1 MNITK
6 NIAMNITSNITSNIT
21 KNINFYYTEN
31 VFSNDLNLSDYLHK
45 EPFYLDNF
53 ENLDNI
59 ILEIKD
65 IKNDDYDLDNM
76 FLEVKDIKIYQINYF
91 IHFEIE

>member
-6 NIAMNITSNITSNIT
+6 NFNISSNINL
-21 KNINFYYTEN
+21 YYTEN
-31 VFSNDLNLSDYLHK
+31 VFIPFNISNADLNLSNHLYK
-45 EPFYLDNF
+45 ESFYLDNF
-53 ENLDNI
+53 DNI

-76 FLEVKDIKIYQINYF
+76 FLEVKDIKIYQIDYF
-91 IHFEIE
+91 FHFEIE